1 MKEKENVKLF
11 VKKVAK
17 EEWEEA
23 LDKSFKKA
31 IKTVKIDGFREGK
44 VPKDVFIK
52 KYGLESLFSEAI
64 NIVLPK
70 VYETLMEENPDIMP
84 VVQPTVDIKEVTKE
98 AATFEFKV
106 ITAPKV
112 TIKKYKGLNVT
123 KEKVEVTTEEVKEEI
138 DKLLERFSELVEK
151 EGPLENTDTAIINFE
166 GFKDNIPFEGGKAD
180 NYSLVIGS
188 NTFIPG
194 FEEQL
199 IGMKKNDEKDVNL
212 TFPTDYQAE
221 DLAGKE
227 VVFKVKLNEIKEK
240 KNREL
245 DDTLFEDLGMEGVN
259 SKETLEEEVK
269 ETIRVRK
276 EEETEN
282 KYVDILLDKVA
293 DQTDIDVPEEMVLEE
308 TNRLLGR
315 YEEQLKMQG
324 ISLELYYQLTH
335 STEEELKS
343 KLEKEAHKHVF
354 QRLMIDEIIKQEKL
368 EVSMEDA
375 DKEASTLAD
384 KYKMKKEEFL
394 SKFGGVDLVKYDLEI
409 RKTIELLKEL
419 NK

>member
-1 MKEKENVKLF
+1 
-11 VKKVAK
+11 
-17 EEWEEA
+17 
-23 LDKSFKKA
+23 
-31 IKTVKIDGFREGK
+31 
-44 VPKDVFIK
+44 
-52 KYGLESLFSEAI
+52 
-64 NIVLPK
+64 
-70 VYETLMEENPDIMP
+70 
-84 VVQPTVDIKEVTKE
+84 TVDIKEVTKE
-98 AATFEFKV
+98 AVTFEFKV

-123 KEKVEVTTEEVKEEI
+123 KEKVEVTAEEVKEEI

-151 EGPLENTDTAIINFE
+151 EGSLENTDTAIINFE

-227 VVFKVKLNEIKEK
+227 VIFKVKLNEIKEK

-276 EEETEN
+276 EEEAEN
-282 KYVDILLDKVA
+282 KYVD
-293 DQTDIDVPEEMVLEE
+293 
-308 TNRLLGR
+308 
-315 YEEQLKMQG
+315 
-324 ISLELYYQLTH
+324 
-335 STEEELKS
+335 
-343 KLEKEAHKHVF
+343 
-354 QRLMIDEIIKQEKL
+354 
-368 EVSMEDA
+368 
-375 DKEASTLAD
+375 
-384 KYKMKKEEFL
+384 
-394 SKFGGVDLVKYDLEI
+394 
-409 RKTIELLKEL
+409 
-419 NK
+419 